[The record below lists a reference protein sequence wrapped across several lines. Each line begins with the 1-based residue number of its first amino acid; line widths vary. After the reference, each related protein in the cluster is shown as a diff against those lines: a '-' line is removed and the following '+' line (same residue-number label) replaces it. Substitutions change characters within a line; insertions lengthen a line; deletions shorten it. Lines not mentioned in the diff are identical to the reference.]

1 MPLRNVMKGSKG
13 PDVKAIQQGLNK
25 YYQKHVLDED
35 GVFGPQTDAVVRRFQ
50 EANGMSPPD
59 GIVGPITRSA
69 LFPLVATTVNL
80 WALRLQSGLTLQ
92 PSQLPL
98 PNLTLPS
105 FTPPLNEPVLSPGLP
120 DAVPTPKVT
129 TPPGG
134 RIVVD
139 WQQIAQTQRQF
150 DGLFTNQQDSFA
162 IGWQTV
168 FKRRQ
173 LDPNERHLEIATGC
187 LLQSPI
193 GFQDTHGNDFTIA
206 CFAQATWVEPLG
218 RSGNFA
224 WAPYAQ
230 VQGQGNPTGP
240 ANIIGSFSG
249 FPIALNVDL
258 SRLDFADVTLQL
270 GVGAIGSLKFTPD
283 GLKNVWG
290 PQFGVGLTGK
300 IWFLGR

>member
-105 FTPPLNEPVLSPGLP
+105 FTPPWNEPVLSPGLP

-129 TPPGG
+129 IPPGG

-139 WQQIAQTQRQF
+139 WQQIAQTQRQ
-150 DGLFTNQQDSFA
+150 
-162 IGWQTV
+162 
-168 FKRRQ
+168 
-173 LDPNERHLEIATGC
+173 
-187 LLQSPI
+187 
-193 GFQDTHGNDFTIA
+193 
-206 CFAQATWVEPLG
+206 
-218 RSGNFA
+218 
-224 WAPYAQ
+224 
-230 VQGQGNPTGP
+230 
-240 ANIIGSFSG
+240 
-249 FPIALNVDL
+249 
-258 SRLDFADVTLQL
+258 
-270 GVGAIGSLKFTPD
+270 
-283 GLKNVWG
+283 
-290 PQFGVGLTGK
+290 
-300 IWFLGR
+300 